1 MYEREF
7 SGRLMCGNSSHQWEL
22 SCLSIEVS
30 VSCILSISAAEK
42 GRGGKPVQIIG
53 AWGPTMLHLFLSF
66 SVVSDVIR
74 L

>member
-42 GRGGKPVQIIG
+42 GRGESRYTLSGLG
-53 AWGPTMLHLFLSF
+53 APLCCICFCLSQ
-66 SVVSDVIR
+66 
-74 L
+74 